1 MRDSR
6 GALPP
11 RARSIQLR
19 HAYQGELLSHR
30 RATRRR
36 IFAVANDGDSGVC
49 LTNSRDALSLS
60 FLFFFLRH
68 ARSQIIDT
76 MPSVERITIH
86 GEIGRS
92 PPRNSLYSVR
102 LASAVR
108 VTREETHANSTA
120 SWPRAALLWKFLS
133 FAPPESSS
141 RFFRNEI
148 SPTRSTAT
156 LIFF

>member
-19 HAYQGELLSHR
+19 HAYQGEPLSHR

-60 FLFFFLRH
+60 FLFFFSCGTRDHKLSTRCV
-68 ARSQIIDT
+68 ASSGSLFT
-76 MPSVERITIH
+76 EKSSVLPRGILSTPCDS
-86 GEIGRS
+86 R
-92 PPRNSLYSVR
+92 PPC
-102 LASAVR
+102 

-133 FAPPESSS
+133 FAPP
-141 RFFRNEI
+141 
-148 SPTRSTAT
+148 
-156 LIFF
+156 